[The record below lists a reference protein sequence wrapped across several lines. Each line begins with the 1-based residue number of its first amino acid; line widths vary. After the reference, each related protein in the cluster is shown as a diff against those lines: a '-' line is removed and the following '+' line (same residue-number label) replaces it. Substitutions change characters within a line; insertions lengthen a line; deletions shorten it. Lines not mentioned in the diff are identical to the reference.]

1 MVSRKKKRRLNHARL
16 IVGEGLGE
24 KTFLS
29 YLKELYLSRDAGLSV
44 KVKQAQGGDPSCIV
58 AYAIRQ
64 ARAADFDSVLVWM
77 DTDVP
82 WQATLKGE
90 ASGNRP
96 PIMLLGSEP
105 GLEGFL
111 LAVLG
116 EPVLSTVRSKK
127 KLAQLTSCSSVT
139 QFDFNQKFPRADLE
153 VARKHNEVL
162 DMLIEAV
169 GKV

>member
-1 MVSRKKKRRLNHARL
+1 
-16 IVGEGLGE
+16 
-24 KTFLS
+24 
-29 YLKELYLSRDAGLSV
+29 
-44 KVKQAQGGDPSCIV
+44 
-58 AYAIRQ
+58 
-64 ARAADFDSVLVWM
+64 
-77 DTDVP
+77 
-82 WQATLKGE
+82 
-90 ASGNRP
+90 
-96 PIMLLGSEP
+96 MLLGSVP
-105 GLEGFL
+105 CLEGFL

>member
-1 MVSRKKKRRLNHARL
+1 L

-24 KTFLS
+24 KKFLS

-44 KVKQAQGGDPSCIV
+44 QIRQAQGGDPSCIV

-82 WQATLKGE
+82 WPRTLNKT
-90 ASGNRP
+90 ASTNTP
-96 PIMLLGSEP
+96 PIILLGSVP
-105 GLEGFL
+105 CLEGFL

-116 EPVLSTVRSKK
+116 
-127 KLAQLTSCSSVT
+127 
-139 QFDFNQKFPRADLE
+139 
-153 VARKHNEVL
+153 
-162 DMLIEAV
+162 
-169 GKV
+169 

>member
-24 KTFLS
+24 KKFLS

-44 KVKQAQGGDPSCIV
+44 KIKQAQGGDPSCIV

-82 WQATLKGE
+82 WSATLKGK
-90 ASGNRP
+90 AAGNRP

-105 GLEGFL
+105 CLEGFL
-111 LAVLG
+111 LSILG
-116 EPVLSTVRSKK
+116 ESVSTTSGSKRKLAKLTLCSTVI
-127 KLAQLTSCSSVT
+127 LL
-139 QFDFNQKFPRADLE
+139 DFSQKFPLADLE
-153 VARKHNEVL
+153 AARKQDEVL
-162 DMLIEAV
+162 DKLIEAV
-169 GKV
+169 GKI